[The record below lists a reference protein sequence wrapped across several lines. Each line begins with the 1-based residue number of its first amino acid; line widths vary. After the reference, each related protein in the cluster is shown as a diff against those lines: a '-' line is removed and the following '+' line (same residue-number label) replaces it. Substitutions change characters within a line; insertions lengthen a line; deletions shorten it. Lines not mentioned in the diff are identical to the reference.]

1 MDSTHFSGLDGFVW
15 FIGVVEDNNDPDK
28 LGRVKVRAYGHHTP
42 DLNNI
47 PLELLPWATVMSS
60 TLDTSMQGQG
70 TFRKLEPG
78 TWVIGFFLD
87 AEEKQQPVVMGTLKG
102 KPNQAPNKLV
112 GFNDPNESNPTTK
125 KSNSNHGT
133 LVDKDG
139 KEYDY
144 STEDKHIESDVNRL
158 ARNETVTWIDGKD
171 YNLSHSVIGSKDK
184 LYDAET
190 HKIGRTEKV
199 QIANTTDEK
208 TNSGYI
214 EWDEPKSPYAASYP
228 NNNVMETASGHIK
241 EYDDTSGQER
251 IHEYHK
257 AGTFYEIDKDGNKI
271 TRVVGNNYDI
281 IAGTNYV
288 KVRGDVNL
296 TIDSNCKTRIKGNY
310 DIEVDGDKTEV
321 IKGKLTQTVTGSVVE
336 TYKDIFDQNVTGDST
351 IDAKTINLNSGTKG
365 AARLDDQV
373 DTGDDPAGI
382 SGSDGSNKIESS
394 STTVIIGD

>member
-1 MDSTHFSGLDGFVW
+1 MNYTHFTGLDGFVW

-28 LGRVKVRAYGHHTP
+28 LGRVKVRAYGHHSQ

-47 PLELLPWATVMSS
+47 PLELLPWATVMAP
-60 TLDTSMQGQG
+60 TNDTSMQGQG
-70 TFRKLEPG
+70 SFRKLEPG
-78 TWVIGFFLD
+78 TWVVGFFLD

-102 KPNQAPNKLV
+102 KPNSAPNKLV

-144 STEDKHIESDVNRL
+144 STDDKHIESDVNRL
-158 ARNETVTWIDGKD
+158 ARNETVTWIDGED

-208 TNSGYI
+208 TDSGYI
-214 EWDEPKSPYAASYP
+214 EWNEPTSPYAASYP
-228 NNNVMETASGHIK
+228 NNNVMETSSGHIK

-257 AGTFYEIDKDGNKI
+257 AGTFYEIDKDGNKV

-321 IKGKLTQTVTGSVVE
+321 I
-336 TYKDIFDQNVTGDST
+336 
-351 IDAKTINLNSGTKG
+351 
-365 AARLDDQV
+365 
-373 DTGDDPAGI
+373 
-382 SGSDGSNKIESS
+382 
-394 STTVIIGD
+394 

>member
-28 LGRVKVRAYGHHTP
+28 LGRVKVRAYGHHSQ

-47 PLELLPWATVMSS
+47 PLELLPWATVMAP
-60 TLDTSMQGQG
+60 TNDTSMQGQG
-70 TFRKLEPG
+70 SFRKLEPG
-78 TWVIGFFLD
+78 TWVVGFFLD

-102 KPNQAPNKLV
+102 KPNSAPNKLV

-144 STEDKHIESDVNRL
+144 STDDKHIESDVNRL
-158 ARNETVTWIDGKD
+158 ARNETVTWIDGED

-208 TNSGYI
+208 TDSGYI
-214 EWDEPKSPYAASYP
+214 EWNEPTSPYAASYP
-228 NNNVMETASGHIK
+228 NNNVMETSSGHIK

-257 AGTFYEIDKDGNKI
+257 AGTFYEIDKDGNKV

-365 AARLDDQV
+365 AARLDDTV

-382 SGSDGSNKIESS
+382 SGSDGSNKIETS